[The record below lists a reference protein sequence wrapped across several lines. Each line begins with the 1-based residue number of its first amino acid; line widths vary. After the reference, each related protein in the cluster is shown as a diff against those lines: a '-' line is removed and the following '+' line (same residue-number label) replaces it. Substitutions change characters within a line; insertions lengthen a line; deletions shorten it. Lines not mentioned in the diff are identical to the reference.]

1 MIGTYLH
8 KIEQADLIETNL
20 NFTPNRTFLTAAHL
34 QASNK
39 IGPSPESAVVST
51 TQRLWNSAGKE
62 IPNVFVMDSSI
73 FPTSVGANPMQ
84 SIYTF
89 AKIFVDRLIDGC

>member
-1 MIGTYLH
+1 LVE
-8 KIEQADLIETNL
+8 KNL
-20 NFTPNRTFLTAAHL
+20 NFTPNRTFITAAHL
-34 QASNK
+34 QAANK

-51 TQRLWNSAGKE
+51 TQRLWNTDGEE

-89 AKIFVDRLIDGC
+89 AKIFSDRLIAGC